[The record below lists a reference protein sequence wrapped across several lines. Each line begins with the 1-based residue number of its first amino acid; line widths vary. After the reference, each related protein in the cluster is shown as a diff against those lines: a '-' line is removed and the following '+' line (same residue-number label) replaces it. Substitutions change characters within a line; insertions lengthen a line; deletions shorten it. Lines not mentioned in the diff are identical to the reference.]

1 MHIYIDILSGK
12 EVCTDVLSVKE
23 IHDGQWLAAQG
34 SMKLVGGES
43 FDLGSNPSAE
53 DEAEALA
60 DGAVKKINVVH
71 NHSLFKIGALEK
83 KLIKKYYKDYWKCLI
98 KHFEGDA
105 EKLAQ
110 FKENYKK
117 IHSFLKKEIF
127 SDLDAWEFY
136 LPEDSDGLGT
146 GMLIAAKW
154 GSEEAPCFYYPMIG
168 MRSER
173 V

>member
-1 MHIYIDILSGK
+1 M
-12 EVCTDVLSVKE
+12 CTDVLSVKE
-23 IHDGQWLAAQG
+23 VHDGLWLAAQG

-53 DEAEALA
+53 AEAEALA

-71 NHSLFKIGALEK
+71 NHALFKIGALEK

-98 KHFEGDA
+98 KEFEGDA
-105 EKLAQ
+105 EKSAQ
-110 FKENYKK
+110 FKENFKK
-117 IHSFLKKEIF
+117 INGFLKKEIF

-154 GSEEAPCFYYPMIG
+154 GSEEAPCFYYPLIG
-168 MRSER
+168 MRAER

>member
-1 MHIYIDILSGK
+1 MHIFIDVLSNK
-12 EVCTDVLSVKE
+12 EVCTDVLETKE
-23 IHDGQWLAAQG
+23 VQDGLWLAAQG
-34 SMKLVGGES
+34 KMILVGGES

-60 DGAVKKINVVH
+60 DGAVKKVNVVH

-83 KLIKKYYKDYWKCLI
+83 KLIKKYYKDYWKLLI
-98 KHFEGDA
+98 KHFEDDA
-105 EKLAQ
+105 EKSAK
-110 FKENYKK
+110 FKEDFKK
-117 IHSFLKKEIF
+117 INGFLKKHIF
-127 SDLDAWEFY
+127 ADLDAWEFY

-154 GSEEAPCFYYPMIG
+154 GSEEAPCFYYPLIG
-168 MRSER
+168 MRQQR